1 MVLTILMVLMALTVL
16 TALTVLMVLPAAATQ
31 CLRARS
37 ESPRT
42 PPEQVFSRSAA
53 LQKLVS
59 HKGWTAFLCLA
70 GRKNPHSFDALGDPE
85 QALRLQAVLKIPHR
99 GKAPFGGRVG
109 CAE

>member
-1 MVLTILMVLMALTVL
+1 MVLTVLTVLMALTVL
-16 TALTVLMVLPAAATQ
+16 TALTVLMVLPAATQ

-85 QALRLQAVLKIPHR
+85 QALRLQAVLKVPYR